1 MKYAVNINVMP
12 HTELLD
18 PQGKTVEANLPNI
31 GILGISNL
39 RIGKRMQMLVDADS
53 KENAYAIAEEACKK
67 LLANIIMEHYSIE
80 VESVG

>member
-12 HTELLD
+12 HPELLD